1 LVREVVMS
9 AAAHA
14 FPRSLVLIGAG
25 KMGGAMLEG
34 WIAVDMDMS
43 ATTVIDPQP
52 SLEVQTLCGERHV
65 ALNPPLARVAPPAA
79 LVLAIKPQT
88 LEAAAPAVR
97 RLVGRDT
104 LVVSILAGKAIA
116 DLRRQLPGAD
126 AVVRAM
132 PNLAAAVRR
141 SATVAVATPETTAA
155 QKAIAHELLA
165 SIGIVEWVASE
176 ELINAATA
184 VSGSGPAYFFYLAE
198 CLAEAGK
205 GVGLPHELAE
215 RLARATLVGAGEL
228 LAESELPPAK
238 LRHDVTSPGGTTA
251 AALEVLMAE
260 GGLLDLMRSATAAA
274 KRRAEELA
282 G

>member
-1 LVREVVMS
+1 MS
-9 AAAHA
+9 AGSHA
-14 FPRSLVLIGAG
+14 FPRSLVLVGAG

-34 WIAVDMDMS
+34 WIAVGMDTA
-43 ATTVIDPQP
+43 ATTIIDPQP
-52 SLEVQTLCGERHV
+52 SLEVQTLCGKRHI

-79 LVLAIKPQT
+79 LVLAVKPPT
-88 LEAAAPAVR
+88 LEAAAPAIR
-97 RLVGRDT
+97 RLVETDT
-104 LVVSILAGKAIA
+104 LVVSILAGKTIA
-116 DLRRQLPGAD
+116 DLQRQLPGAR

-141 SATVAVATPETTAA
+141 SATVAVATPQTSEA
-155 QKAIAHELLA
+155 QRAIAHELLA
-165 SIGIVEWVASE
+165 SIGIVEWVSSE
-176 ELINAATA
+176 ELINAVTA

-205 GVGLPHELAE
+205 GIGLPHELAE
-215 RLARATLVGAGEL
+215 HLARATLVGAGEL
-228 LAESELPPAK
+228 LAQSELPPAK

-251 AALEVLMAE
+251 AALEVLMGQ
-260 GGLLDLMRSATAAA
+260 GGLLELMRSATAAA